1 MAKRARGGVE
11 ERGEKLLGLL
21 ERERDTEQVGFAAV
35 GICFVAGLNDGGLL
49 Q

>member
-11 ERGEKLLGLL
+11 ERGQKLLGLFKV
-21 ERERDTEQVGFAAV
+21 ERETEQVGFAAV
-35 GICFVAGLNDGGLL
+35 GVFFVAGLNDGGLL